1 MKNDFEDFYQ
11 NLDKTEIQ
19 EQWKIA
25 KNKKIK
31 RTIIALILMVVI
43 DAPILILFK
52 NLISN
57 FGVLGTIFP
66 ITSCLV
72 ADVIIYVI
80 CTMGALKGYN
90 NIFKEKIIDQLLK
103 NFFDEVD
110 YIPNKGMLRETY
122 EEGNYPGYYNRYHSD
137 DYMEGSIDNKYRMKM
152 AEILTQHE
160 ETTRDSDGNTRTETT
175 TIFSGLFAKIDI
187 GKSINN
193 ELKIYQDKSFRK
205 KDRLDMDSQEFE
217 KYFDVTSTNEIV
229 GMQLL
234 THDIMDLLIDFRT
247 RIKLPFDILIRND
260 TMYIRLHVGPMF
272 EGKINRKVAID
283 EKTVEKYFNIVD
295 FIYSLSK
302 MMIKVVE
309 DTEI

>member
-1 MKNDFEDFYQ
+1 MKNSFENFYQ

-19 EQWKIA
+19 EQWKTA
-25 KNKKIK
+25 KNKKRK
-31 RTIIALILMVVI
+31 RTIIALILITII
-43 DAPILILFK
+43 DATILILFK
-52 NLISN
+52 NIISN
-57 FGVLGTIFP
+57 FGVIGTIFP
-66 ITSCLV
+66 ITSCLIV
-72 ADVIIYVI
+72 DIIIYAI
-80 CTMGALKGYN
+80 CIIGALKGYN
-90 NIFKEKIIDQLLK
+90 NTFKEKIIDQLLK

-110 YIPNKGMLRETY
+110 YIPNKEMPREVY
-122 EEGNYPGYYNRYHSD
+122 EEGDYPGYYNRYYSD
-137 DYMEGSIDNKYRMKM
+137 DYMEGSIDNKYRIKM
-152 AEILTQHE
+152 ADILTQHE
-160 ETTRDSDGNTRTETT
+160 ETTRDSDGHTRKETT

-217 KYFDVTSTNEIV
+217 KYFDVTSTDDII
-229 GMQLL
+229 GMRLL
-234 THDIMDLLIDFRT
+234 THDIMDLLIDFRA
-247 RIKLPFDILIRND
+247 KLKEPFDILIRND
-260 TMYIRLHVGPMF
+260 TLYIRLHVGPMF

-309 DTEI
+309 DIEI